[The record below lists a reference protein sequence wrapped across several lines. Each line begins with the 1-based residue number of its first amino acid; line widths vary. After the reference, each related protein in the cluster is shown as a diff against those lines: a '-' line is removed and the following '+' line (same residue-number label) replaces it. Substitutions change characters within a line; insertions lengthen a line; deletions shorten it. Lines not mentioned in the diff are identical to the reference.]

1 MVYIPPEPRYRIQ
14 AWISL
19 PVTAVLSV
27 IFCFLHECEV
37 NGKILFLNCS
47 LFLLDSLLFA
57 FSDKPVETQLSSNN
71 TKPLVNSSVLFSCTA
86 DAVPVAKYRFVR
98 VDGAGEREV
107 SSSNSEI
114 SGILMVSRIM
124 HTSNAYNVAYKCIPY
139 NMLGNG
145 LEQTVMVEIQGK

>member
-27 IFCFLHECEV
+27 IFCFLHECKV

-47 LFLLDSLLFA
+47 LFSLDSLLFA
-57 FSDKPVETQLSSNN
+57 FSDKPIGTQLSSNN
-71 TKPLVNSSVLFSCTA
+71 TKPLVNRSVAFSCTA
-86 DAVPVAKYRFVR
+86 DAVPAAKYHFVR
-98 VDGAGEREV
+98 IDGSGEREV
-107 SSSNSEI
+107 SSFNSELT
-114 SGILMVSRIM
+114 GILLESRIM
-124 HTSNAYNVAYKCIPY
+124 HTSNAYNVTYKCTPY

-145 LEQTVMVEIQGK
+145 LEQTVMVDIQGK